1 MGQVLNWVDSPDR
14 QEGTD
19 VAVPKAAG
27 RWQLRYTEFLPRMHR
42 GRDSEVPECKNS
54 AWTIS
59 CLAQSPMKRGIPS
72 LLPELLSGEW
82 PADLGGNRQQPH
94 KGLGPCPG
102 HGVGR
107 KPELEDTY
115 PKHTFL
121 G

>member
-1 MGQVLNWVDSPDR
+1 MDSPGR

-19 VAVPKAAG
+19 VAVPKAAERG
-27 RWQLRYTEFLPRMHR
+27 QLRYSEFFPRMHR

-59 CLAQSPMKRGIPS
+59 CLAQSPMKRDIPP
-72 LLPELLSGEW
+72 LLPEPLSGEW
-82 PADLGGNRQQPH
+82 PADLGGNRQQKRQVAPTT
-94 KGLGPCPG
+94 KRNGPIPWAW
-102 HGVGR
+102 VGR
-107 KPELEDTY
+107 KPGLEDTY